1 MSQLSEQHKS
11 LSSLSLQVEL
21 NDDDAYDKEE
31 QGVAIDAPPPVPSIC
46 GLPLKYVS

>member
-1 MSQLSEQHKS
+1 MSQLPEQHKS

-31 QGVAIDAPPPVPSIC
+31 QGVAIDGPPPVPSIC